1 MTKVIFPDNLRAVSR
16 LKVRLAKKIVSTIR
30 LAKLDFFKTKLRE
43 KNETNN
49 LKKLIE

>member
-1 MTKVIFPDNLRAVSR
+1 MILTDNLTAVSR

-30 LAKLDFFKTKLRE
+30 LAKLDFCDKIKG
-43 KNETNN
+43 KNEANN